1 MSPRIN
7 LDLNIILKEAAEIAD
22 TQGVEAVTLAAL
34 AKKLNI
40 KSPSLYNHF
49 DGMNGL
55 RAHLAAYGV
64 EELYGSLVAAT
75 IGRSGD
81 EAVHRLAAA
90 YVTFVRKH
98 PGVYEA
104 MNIQPAMQNEQFQ
117 NISKK
122 TIDLVICVLDPFN
135 INKDDEIHI
144 VRGFRSMLHGFA
156 SLEQK
161 GGFGIP
167 LSPDDSL
174 KIMIDTYLAGIHSL
188 INKLDCCKMD
198 RGTP

>member
-7 LDLNIILKEAAEIAD
+7 LDLNIILKEATEIAD
-22 TQGVEAVTLAAL
+22 SQGVEAVTLAAL

-49 DGMNGL
+49 EGMNGL

-64 EELYGSLVAAT
+64 EELYNNLVTAA

-81 EAVHRLAAA
+81 DAVHKLAQA
-90 YVTFVRKH
+90 YVSFVRKH

-104 MNIQPAMQNEQFQ
+104 INILPAMQNEEFRDF
-117 NISKK
+117 SKR
-122 TIDLVICVLDPFN
+122 IVDLVIRVLEPYN
-135 INKDDEIHI
+135 IIKDDEIHI

-174 KIMIDTYLAGIHSL
+174 KIMVDTYLAGIHSF
-188 INKLDCCKMD
+188 INNEKKDKK
-198 RGTP
+198 

>member
-7 LDLNIILKEAAEIAD
+7 LDLNIILKVAAEIAD

-49 DGMNGL
+49 EGMNGL
-55 RAHLAAYGV
+55 RAHLAAYSV
-64 EELYGSLVAAT
+64 EELYNAMVTAT

-81 EAVHRLAAA
+81 EAVHRLAQA
-90 YVTFVRKH
+90 YVAFVRKQ
-98 PGVYEA
+98 PGIYEA
-104 MNIQPAMQNEQFQ
+104 MNILPALQNEEFKDYSQR
-117 NISKK
+117 
-122 TIDLVICVLDPFN
+122 TVDLVIRVLEPYN
-135 INKDDEIHI
+135 IKKDDEIHI

-167 LSPDDSL
+167 LNPDDSL
-174 KIMIDTYLAGIHSL
+174 KVMIDTYLAGIHSM
-188 INKLDCCKMD
+188 INN
-198 RGTP
+198 

>member
-7 LDLNIILKEAAEIAD
+7 LDLNIILKIAAEIAD

-49 DGMNGL
+49 DGMSGL

-64 EELYGSLVAAT
+64 EELYNTLVTAT
-75 IGRSGD
+75 IGRASD
-81 EAVHRLAAA
+81 EAVHRLAQA
-90 YVTFVRKH
+90 YVSFVRKH
-98 PGVYEA
+98 PGIYEA
-104 MNIQPAMQNEQFQ
+104 MNIPPALQNEQFQ

-122 TIDLVICVLDPFN
+122 TVDLVICVLDPYK
-135 INKDDEIHI
+135 IKKDNEIHI

-174 KIMIDTYLAGIHSL
+174 KIMVDTYLAGIRSL
-188 INKLDCCKMD
+188 NVL
-198 RGTP
+198 G